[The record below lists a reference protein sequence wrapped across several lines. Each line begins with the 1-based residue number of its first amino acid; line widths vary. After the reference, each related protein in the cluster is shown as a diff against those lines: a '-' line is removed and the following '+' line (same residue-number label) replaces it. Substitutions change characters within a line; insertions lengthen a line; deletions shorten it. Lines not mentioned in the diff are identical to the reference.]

1 MERTR
6 VLVDT
11 SIWIDHINGGVP
23 RLVDLLKQRRTLLH
37 PMIVG
42 EIALGSIGKRSR
54 VLEDLCAL
62 PQAPVVGHAEVM
74 AMIEWL
80 KLSSTGIGYVDAHLL
95 ASVRQIEHATIWS
108 DAKRLHAQAERLDV
122 AYKPA

>member
-1 MERTR
+1 MERTL
-6 VLVDT
+6 VLVDS

-23 RLVDLLKQRRTLLH
+23 RLVDLLKRRRILLH

-42 EIALGSIGKRSR
+42 EIALGSFTKRSR

-95 ASVRQIEHATIWS
+95 ASVRQVEHATIWT
-108 DAKRLHAQAERLDV
+108 DDKRLRKQAERLGI
-122 AYKPA
+122 AYAP